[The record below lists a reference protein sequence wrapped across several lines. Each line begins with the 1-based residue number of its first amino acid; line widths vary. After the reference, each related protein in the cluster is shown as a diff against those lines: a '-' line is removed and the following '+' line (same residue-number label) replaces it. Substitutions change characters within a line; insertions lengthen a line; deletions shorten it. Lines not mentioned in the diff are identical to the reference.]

1 MVAEEHSPPLSRRA
15 DARVHPPYGGAV
27 VDCPDMT
34 THDLTVHEG
43 IERRRAIIEAAAD
56 GIIVADERG
65 VVGSFDPATEEM
77 APHVAPWVLVP
88 NTPWGFHGGR
98 EMERHGAHP
107 TPGG

>member
-1 MVAEEHSPPLSRRA
+1 M
-15 DARVHPPYGGAV
+15 HPPCGGAV
-27 VDCPDMT
+27 VDRPGMT

-56 GIIVADERG
+56 GIIVGDERG
-65 VVGSFDPATEEM
+65 VVGSFDPATGE
-77 APHVAPWVLVP
+77 VAPPLAPWILVP
-88 NTPWGFHGGR
+88 CTPWGFHGER